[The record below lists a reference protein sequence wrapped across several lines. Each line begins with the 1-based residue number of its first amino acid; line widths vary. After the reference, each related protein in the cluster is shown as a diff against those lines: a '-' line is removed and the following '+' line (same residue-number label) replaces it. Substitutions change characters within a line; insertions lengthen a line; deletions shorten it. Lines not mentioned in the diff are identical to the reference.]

1 MSVIKQI
8 TTTDG
13 VTHDIQD
20 SRVQT
25 ATTSANG
32 MVKPDGTSIT
42 VDNDGTIHSAANP
55 FGVDSNGYITFN
67 Y

>member
-1 MSVIKQI
+1 MSAIKQI
-8 TTTDG
+8 TTSDG

-25 ATTSANG
+25 ATANAKG
-32 MVKPDGTSIT
+32 MVKPDGTTIT
-42 VDNDGTIHSAANP
+42 IDNDGTIHSAANP
-55 FGVDSNGYITFN
+55 FGVDTDGYITFN